1 VPAKKQSKAS
11 VADWLEGARLRTLPL
26 AIAPVVLGS
35 GSAALAERFSLLL
48 AGLTLLLALSIQIGV
63 NFANDYSDGVR
74 GTDDFRVGPPRL
86 TGSGKAQPQTVLRV
100 AVAFLALAAVVGA
113 VLVWLSEQW
122 WLGVVG
128 IFALLAAW
136 GYTGG
141 RNPYGYRAL
150 GEVVVFVFFGLVAT
164 VGTAA
169 IQIGFI
175 PWESWF
181 TGSAAGFFAVSVLME
196 NNLRDIE
203 QDEKAGKRTLAVL
216 LGSTKS
222 RVLVIVFLV
231 LPYLILGFLST
242 LFVLAPLVFLTLL
255 ITVPIALIV
264 WTARTPGE
272 LILAL
277 KLTSLASLGFA
288 VGLALA
294 IAL

>member
-1 VPAKKQSKAS
+1 VPSKKQSKAS

-35 GSAALAERFSLLL
+35 GSAALAERLSLLL

-100 AVAFLALAAVVGA
+100 AVAFLGLAAVVGA

-169 IQIGFI
+169 IQVGFI

-181 TGSAAGFFAVSVLME
+181 MGSAAGFFAVAVLMQ
-196 NNLRDIE
+196 NNLRDIA

-216 LGSTKS
+216 LGYTKS
-222 RVLVIVFLV
+222 RVLIIVFLV

-255 ITVPIALIV
+255 LTVPIALIV
-264 WTARTPGE
+264 WTAKTPGE

>member
-1 VPAKKQSKAS
+1 MPSKKQSKAS

-35 GSAALAERFSLLL
+35 GSAALAERLSLLL

-100 AVAFLALAAVVGA
+100 AVAFLGLAAVVGA

-169 IQIGFI
+169 IQVGFI

-181 TGSAAGFFAVSVLME
+181 MGSAAGFFAVAVLMQ
-196 NNLRDIE
+196 NNLRDIA

-216 LGSTKS
+216 LGYTKS
-222 RVLVIVFLV
+222 RVLIIVFLV

-255 ITVPIALIV
+255 LTVPIALIV
-264 WTARTPGE
+264 WTAKTPGE